1 MTYQELLDT
10 LRTRTP
16 SEYNKTLL
24 KIAIEHEP
32 KNVYD
37 DESSLW
43 CDGCD
48 KEAPCWELED
58 LRLGVLRAYL

>member
-10 LRTRTP
+10 LKTRKP

-24 KIAIEHEP
+24 KIAIQHEP

-48 KEAPCWELED
+48 KEAPCWELEE
-58 LRLGVLRAYL
+58 LRLGVLRANL